1 MYDVNRL
8 RFLIDE
14 AQRSITD
21 IHTEIGKAY
30 ALSHK
35 EDQESPFRAQ
45 ILRLADLEDRIES
58 LQNQLMAAQGI
69 VLCPSCGAQVSAFS
83 AFCNS
88 CGAQII
94 KQRQSFC
101 TYCGAPMSEG
111 SQFCTTC
118 GTGVNGER
126 NNPVPP
132 APGYPQYNANP
143 MYAPEPPRFAPQ
155 SVQPQYAPEPPRF
168 APQAAQPQYAPQAQ
182 PQYAPEQPHFAPVQ
196 QPQAPQPQAPAAV
209 PVQND
214 NNATV
219 EIVRRCKHCAAE
231 ISHTALFCTK
241 CGTKQE

>member
-45 ILRLADLEDRIES
+45 ILRLTDLEERLEA
-58 LQNQLMAAQGI
+58 LQNQMMAAQGI
-69 VLCPSCGAQVSAFS
+69 VLCPSCGSQVSAFS

-126 NNPVPP
+126 NTPVPP

-155 SVQPQYAPEPPRF
+155 SVQPQYQYAPEPPRF
-168 APQAAQPQYAPQAQ
+168 APQAAQPQYAPEPSHYATAQ
-182 PQYAPEQPHFAPVQ
+182 K
-196 QPQAPQPQAPAAV
+196 PQAPAAA

-214 NNATV
+214 NNITTV
-219 EIVRRCKHCAAE
+219 EIVRRCNHCAAE